1 MLPVLILKVTHMSDV
16 FDEQAPQTLRHIRLD
31 TLVRLRWL
39 AVLGQTAA
47 VLVVYDGFDF
57 DVPFWACLAVIA
69 IYAAVNVALRIRF
82 RWNQRLEPHQAAWL
96 LALDIIELA
105 VLLYLTGGLEN
116 PFSFL
121 LAGPV
126 LISAAALPKQMT
138 LILGGLVFI
147 CATILVLSHY
157 PLPWP
162 EEEEHLDIPRLYMI
176 GVWISLMLA
185 IGYIS
190 IYAWQITEE
199 SRQLSDA
206 LAATE
211 LVLAREHYLTQL
223 DGLAAAAA
231 HELGTPLSTILVVA
245 RELERQIE
253 ERQIEPDSRFAD
265 DIRLLREQAQRCR
278 VILGKLTE
286 LPAPG
291 EPFERMKL
299 SALIEEVVAPN
310 RGDGVAIDVEM
321 ARDDPREPVGAR
333 NPAVLYGLGNI
344 LENAVDFARER
355 VEVTATWMDENVVVE
370 VSDDGS
376 GFPPEIIDRMGEP
389 YVTSERGRRMRGR
402 EMPGLGLGFFI
413 AKTLLARSGAK
424 ISLKNKQFPQRG
436 AIVRVRW
443 KRDDFERPLISHPPE
458 DTTSGIEAGGRN
470 GDLSETS
477 QAGAGAHLE
486 ASSQLLA
493 GSGSPGSGSSGSDKS
508 ETPPLAEIH

>member
-1 MLPVLILKVTHMSDV
+1 MSEV
-16 FDEQAPQTLRHIRLD
+16 FDEQTPQTLRHVRLD

-47 VLVVYDGFDF
+47 VLVVYDGFDLE
-57 DVPFWACLAVIA
+57 VPFWACLAVIA
-69 IYAAVNVALRIRF
+69 VYASVNVALRLLF
-82 RWNQRLEPHQAAWL
+82 RWNQRLEPRQAARL
-96 LALDIIELA
+96 LALDIVELA
-105 VLLYLTGGLEN
+105 VLLFLTGGLQN

-121 LAGPV
+121 MAGPV
-126 LISAAALPKQMT
+126 LISAAALPKRMT
-138 LILGGLVFI
+138 LILGGLVFL
-147 CATILVLSHY
+147 CATILLRFYY

-162 EEEEHLDIPRLYMI
+162 EEPPLYMI
-176 GVWISLMLA
+176 GVWLSLMLA

-190 IYAWQITEE
+190 IYAWQIIEE
-199 SRQLSDA
+199 SRQLTDA

-211 LVLAREHYLTQL
+211 LVLTREHYLTQL

-245 RELERQIE
+245 RELEREIK
-253 ERQIEPDSRFAD
+253 PDSRFAE

-310 RGDGVAIDVEM
+310 RGVGVAIEVEI
-321 ARDDPREPVGAR
+321 AKDDPREPVGAR

-355 VEVTATWMDENVVVE
+355 VQVRAAWTDDKVVVE
-370 VSDDGS
+370 VNDDGS

-389 YVTSERGRRMRGR
+389 YVTSERGRRMRGS

-424 ISLKNKQFPQRG
+424 ISLKNKEFPQRG

-443 KRDDFERPLISHPPE
+443 KRADFERPLISELPDGTMLDAE
-458 DTTSGIEAGGRN
+458 EADKN
-470 GDLSETS
+470 DAESKH
-477 QAGAGAHLE
+477 AGAPGPGGA
-486 ASSQLLA
+486 
-493 GSGSPGSGSSGSDKS
+493 DKS
-508 ETPPLAEIH
+508 EAPPLAEIH